1 MTRLFFTNQEKT
13 ISVEVNSRVNRDKDN
28 KIVSSSNTKEH
39 KVLKN
44 IKVKKLLC

>member
-28 KIVSSSNTKEH
+28 KIVSSSNTDHLEH

-44 IKVKKLLC
+44 I